1 MTVEVR
7 YLVIR
12 DGKEVG
18 MYLTK
23 KEADE
28 HDKMLDIALALAG
41 FIEKADNVTL
51 DEETLEEL
59 TIHLSRNRSDV
70 MRILKGLKPSPKPEP
85 AADPAEKKEKLIDI
99 KQKGGKKAA
108 GAK

>member
-41 FIEKADNVTL
+41 FIEKAESITL

-70 MRILKGLKPSPKPEP
+70 MRILKGLKPSPKP
-85 AADPAEKKEKLIDI
+85 AADKAEKLIDI
-99 KQKGGKKAA
+99 KNKGGKKAA

>member
-1 MTVEVR
+1 MAVEVR
-7 YLVIR
+7 YLVVR
-12 DGKEVG
+12 EGKEVG

-41 FIEKADNVTL
+41 FIEAAEKIEI

-59 TIHLSRNRSDV
+59 TIHLSRNREEV
-70 MRILKGLKPSPKPEP
+70 MRILKGQGP
-85 AADPAEKKEKLIDI
+85 APQSPAERPEKLIDL
-99 KQKGGKKAA
+99 KEKGKKAA
-108 GAK
+108 GASGS

>member
-7 YLVIR
+7 YLVMR

-28 HDKMLDIALALAG
+28 HDRMLDIALALAG
-41 FIEKADNVTL
+41 FIEKVENIKI
-51 DEETLEEL
+51 DEDTLEEL
-59 TIHLSRNRSDV
+59 TIHLSRNREDV
-70 MRILKGLKPSPKPEP
+70 MRILKGLKPRI
-85 AADPAEKKEKLIDI
+85 EKASEKTEKLIDI
-99 KQKGGKKAA
+99 KEKGKKAV

>member
-1 MTVEVR
+1 MAVEVR

-12 DGKEVG
+12 EGKEVG

-28 HDKMLDIALALAG
+28 HDRMLDIALALAG
-41 FIEKADNVTL
+41 FIETAEKIKI

-59 TIHLSRNRSDV
+59 TIFLSRNREEV
-70 MRILKGLKPSPKPEP
+70 MRILKGLGTGAQP
-85 AADPAEKKEKLIDI
+85 AVEKSEKLIDI
-99 KQKGGKKAA
+99 KDKGKKSA
-108 GAK
+108 GAQ

>member
-1 MTVEVR
+1 MAVEVR

-12 DGKEVG
+12 EGKEVG

-28 HDKMLDIALALAG
+28 HDRMLDIALALAG
-41 FIEKADNVTL
+41 FIETAEKIKI

-59 TIHLSRNRSDV
+59 TIFLSRNREEV
-70 MRILKGLKPSPKPEP
+70 MRILKGLGTGTGAQ
-85 AADPAEKKEKLIDI
+85 AAVEKSEKLIDI
-99 KQKGGKKAA
+99 KDKGKKSA
-108 GAK
+108 GAQ

>member
-1 MTVEVR
+1 MAVEVR

-28 HDKMLDIALALAG
+28 HDKMLDIALALAD
-41 FIEKADNVTL
+41 FIGKAEKINI
-51 DEETLEEL
+51 DEDTLEEL
-59 TIHLSRNRSDV
+59 TIYLSQNRDDV
-70 MRILKGLKPSPKPEP
+70 MRVLKGLKPNTEP
-85 AADPAEKKEKLIDI
+85 ASENPEKLPEKLIDI
-99 KQKGGKKAA
+99 KDKGKKVG